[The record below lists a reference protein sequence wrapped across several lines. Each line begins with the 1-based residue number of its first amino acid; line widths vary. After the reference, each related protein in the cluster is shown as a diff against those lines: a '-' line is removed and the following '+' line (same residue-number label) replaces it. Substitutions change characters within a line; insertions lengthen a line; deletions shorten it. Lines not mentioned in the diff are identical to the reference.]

1 MKDRAENAIEKT
13 KDYAYNTKESA
24 KDVVG
29 TVADKSRKGTERMK
43 EKTKEV
49 AVSTERH

>member
-1 MKDRAENAIEKT
+1 MDLSEVAQQIYKLHP
-13 KDYAYNTKESA
+13 

-49 AVSTERH
+49 AVSTGRH